1 MLCAVLDACSND
13 SIDNDCPSSLINA
26 VDLGLSVKW
35 VSCNIGP
42 TKPEAYGD
50 YSSIS
55 FGYGRYWSSSFH
67 DFSLRS
73 YCLYFAY
80 SG

>member
-55 FGYGRYWSSSFH
+55 FG
-67 DFSLRS
+67 
-73 YCLYFAY
+73 
-80 SG
+80 